1 MKKSLSLAILSLLF
15 TFSLF
20 AQSIQEGVNH
30 LYAERYTSAK
40 ATFDKMLAANPN
52 NIEAIYWLGQTHIAA
67 GNAAAARQVYDKAFA
82 SNGSAPLIM
91 VGLGHVELIEGKT
104 PEARQRFESAI
115 TASRGRKGD
124 DPNVLNAIGRANVET
139 RNGDP
144 AYAIAKLTAASQL
157 APGNADIYI
166 NLGNAYRKAKDGGLA
181 VTNYSKAAQVNP
193 ALANYRMARIYET
206 QRNWDVFNEHLNRA
220 LAADPR
226 FAPAL
231 ASQYYYNLLY
241 KKDFAAAN
249 AIASKLIA
257 ASDPSVENIY
267 FEAQTD
273 YLQKNY
279 DAAITKGKNIVA
291 QAGATANPRVYRL
304 LAYSYLE
311 KGDTATARQYADE
324 LFAKAK
330 DEDFVP
336 QDYVL
341 KGTTYAQRNPEMVVD
356 IYLNAAAEDTT
367 LRNKLLLLQ
376 EGVQWAQENK
386 MKIPEADLRLALYRL
401 NPNANPASLFQIG
414 LPYYQGQA
422 YAKADSVF
430 KAYIAAFPDSIYGYY
445 WSANA
450 LAAMDTS
457 TTAYTTAAAI
467 PGYEKTLE
475 LAKADPRFK
484 TMGVQASGYL
494 ATFYN
499 NQKKDKEAAILYLQ
513 KGLELDPTNAALLST
528 LKQLQTPVKAT
539 PPAKKAGST
548 KTNTSSNNAKKSVGK
563 PAPKKKG

>member
-1 MKKSLSLAILSLLF
+1 MKKSLSLAVLSLLL
-15 TFSLF
+15 TFSVF

-67 GNAAAARQVYDKAFA
+67 GNTAAARQVYSKAFA

-91 VGLGHVELIEGKT
+91 VGLGHVELTEGKT
-104 PEARQRFESAI
+104 TEARQRFESAI
-115 TASRGRKGD
+115 TASRGKKGD

-157 APGNADIYI
+157 SPANADIYI
-166 NLGNAYRKAKDGGLA
+166 NLGNAYRRAKDGGMA
-181 VTNYSKAAQVNP
+181 VTNYNKAATANP

-206 QRNWDVFNEHLNRA
+206 QRNWDVFNEHLNKA

-231 ASQYYYNLLY
+231 SSLYYYNLLY
-241 KKDFAAAN
+241 KKDFSAAN
-249 AIASKLIA
+249 AIATKLIA
-257 ASDPSVENIY
+257 ASDPSIENIY

-279 DAAITKGKNIVA
+279 DAAITKGKNIVT

-311 KGDTATARQYADE
+311 KGDTVTARQYTDQ
-324 LFAKAK
+324 LFGKAK

-341 KGTTYAQRNPEMVVD
+341 KATTYAQLNPEMVAD
-356 IYLNAAAEDTT
+356 IYLTAASEDTT

-386 MKIPEADLRLALYRL
+386 MKLPEAELRLALYRL

-450 LAAMDTS
+450 RAALDTDSNRYTTS
-457 TTAYTTAAAI
+457 TAI

-475 LAKADPRFK
+475 LAKGDPRFK
-484 TMGVQASGYL
+484 SMGVQASGYL
-494 ATFYN
+494 ATYYN
-499 NQKKDKEAAILYLQ
+499 NQKKDKEAAIQYLQ

-528 LKQLQTPVKAT
+528 LKQLQTPVRAAT
-539 PPAKKAGST
+539 PVKKTAATKTSTSTNSAKAKKP
-548 KTNTSSNNAKKSVGK
+548 V
-563 PAPKKKG
+563 PKKKG